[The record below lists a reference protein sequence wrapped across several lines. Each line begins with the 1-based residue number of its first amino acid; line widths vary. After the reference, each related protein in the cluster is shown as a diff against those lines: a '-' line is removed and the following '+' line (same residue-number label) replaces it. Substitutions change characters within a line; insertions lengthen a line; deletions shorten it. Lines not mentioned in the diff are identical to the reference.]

1 MIQCVVTFLS
11 YNTFVA
17 RPCFIGT
24 LLLRYSLLWK
34 YDLIRGRA
42 VDSVMIIT
50 LTLNVYSHDH
60 DTYAN
65 SSEMILYYVYI

>member
-1 MIQCVVTFLS
+1 
-11 YNTFVA
+11 VA
-17 RPCFIGT
+17 RPCFIET

-34 YDLIRGRA
+34 YDLIRGRD

-60 DTYAN
+60 DT
-65 SSEMILYYVYI
+65 